1 VRNLDFAAHTS
12 LFQDDTFQQHAIPAK
27 ASILADRLIC
37 TLNPLFAQKE
47 ILEDSHREVVEEWS
61 NKRMHLEKVFEHALK
76 IKAQATVS
84 KDLFEMALYSPGTPF
99 GKEVTE
105 AETVEGG
112 RMRVL
117 CSVRLLW

>member
-1 VRNLDFAAHTS
+1 
-12 LFQDDTFQQHAIPAK
+12 
-27 ASILADRLIC
+27 
-37 TLNPLFAQKE
+37 LFAQKE

-99 GKEVTE
+99 GKEVT
-105 AETVEGG
+105 
-112 RMRVL
+112 
-117 CSVRLLW
+117 